1 MDFYEIF
8 LDYFKKC
15 VQERVQINIDEMLE
29 IAKGNENSANSALQE
44 LINNGIVTFKS
55 KMNVFQPE
63 TRLENFE
70 NITLT
75 EKGINKIL
83 KMFPEGEKEIFA
95 DIISDTKSKNI
106 NSIEINSIHEK
117 LLQQIRR
124 DSEFKSKNANT
135 TKIKKYLMK

>member
-1 MDFYEIF
+1 
-8 LDYFKKC
+8 
-15 VQERVQINIDEMLE
+15 
-29 IAKGNENSANSALQE
+29 
-44 LINNGIVTFKS
+44 
-55 KMNVFQPE
+55 MNVFQPG

-83 KMFPEGEKEIFA
+83 KMFLEGEKEIFA

>member
-29 IAKGNENSANSALQE
+29 IAKGNENSSNSALQE

-55 KMNVFQPE
+55 KMNVFQPG
-63 TRLENFE
+63 TRL
-70 NITLT
+70 
-75 EKGINKIL
+75 
-83 KMFPEGEKEIFA
+83 EIFA